1 MGLSFRKSIKLGKNV
16 RLNISKNGPSLSL
29 GSKGAKVNISKRG
42 VRTSVGAGGIRYSKN
57 YSFKQNNNSE
67 PRKVIQE
74 QTYDKTVIEDLKVS
88 SPGLPIEV
96 TNKIFKWFGIGILSM
111 IIGATVFPLAL
122 LIALP
127 AILYT
132 ISIMLFNKVYR
143 SSLMMQKAKAYYKR
157 QQYDKAKKYCY
168 KALDIY
174 KDNHSA
180 AKLLKIL
187 EAS

>member
-1 MGLSFRKSIKLGKNV
+1 MGFSFRKSIKLGKNV
-16 RLNISKNGPSLSL
+16 GLNISKNGPSLSI
-29 GSKGAKVNISKRG
+29 GPKGAKVGISKRG

-57 YSFKQNNNSE
+57 YSFKQNNNLDQ
-67 PRKVIQE
+67 RKVIQE
-74 QTYDKTVIEDLKVS
+74 QTYDKNIIHDLNTS
-88 SPGLPIEV
+88 SPKLPIEV

-111 IIGATVFPLAL
+111 IIGATVFPLVL

-127 AILYT
+127 SILYA
-132 ISIMLFNKVYR
+132 IGIMLSNKMYR
-143 SSLMMQKAKAYYKR
+143 SSLMMQKAKTYYKR
-157 QQYDKAKKYCY
+157 QQYDKAKKYCH

-180 AKLLKIL
+180 IKLLKIL